1 MKKKIDESKK
11 EERTKKRYWDR
22 WVKNSQGKA
31 EKELLRRFK
40 SYLTASKKRYAKR
53 IEKIDSQ
60 EKSLIVDRETFLA
73 IQEERQ
79 ELDRAVGD
87 TWLKWWMLTGNQ
99 QLDDLYRRAGK
110 ERPLDLVFGNR
121 DYARQLW
128 NSSVED
134 ITSSTG
140 RSIMSVVERGLEN
153 GLSTRE
159 IAKNL
164 LQDDQSGIFTLGR
177 ANRIARTE
185 ATRVV
190 NESTVESYKQLT
202 AQGIQVK
209 KQWLSA
215 DDNRVRDSHKSL
227 DGVIVGANE
236 NFKLSSLYGG
246 YEASSP
252 ASFGQAKEDI
262 NCRCTVIP
270 VLDE

>member
-11 EERTKKRYWDR
+11 EERAKKRYWNR

-79 ELDRAVGD
+79 QLDRAVGD

-99 QLDDLYRRAGK
+99 QLDDLYRRAGRD
-110 ERPLDLVFGNR
+110 RPVDLVFGNR
-121 DYARQLW
+121 DYAQQIWRESLI
-128 NSSVED
+128 N
-134 ITSSTG
+134 ITNSTG
-140 RSIMSVVERGLEN
+140 QSIGFFVQRGLEN
-153 GLSTRE
+153 GLSTRA
-159 IAKNL
+159 IAENL

-190 NESTVESYKQLT
+190 NQATSASYQTLSEN
-202 AQGIQVK
+202 GIQVK

-215 DDNRVRDSHKSL
+215 QDGNVRKTHEEL

-236 NFKLSSLYGG
+236 EFVSSDLDT
-246 YEASSP
+246 ASSP
-252 ASFGQAKEDI
+252 GTFSKASNNI
-262 NCRCTVIP
+262 NCRCTIVP